1 MAQNIKYKK
10 SSLKDDASIYK
21 KRDED
26 EPEKSRWGK
35 MDRRQRWTHFKAYY
49 LRYVVIG
56 CIVLLL
62 AGFFIYRDVIHRTEV
77 IYRCALINEVAVEAP
92 ILEFADGFVESM
104 NIDPER
110 NEASFHLYY
119 TNSEA
124 AQKVG
129 ASLSSDLTHVSSLIY
144 AGQLDSMIAGQPDFD
159 GYREKNFFTD
169 LTELLT
175 QEQLALIQ
183 DRLYIPDV
191 PENVG
196 KHPYGVYLDGN
207 EVYSRIFELGGGM
220 VEKPILGIMVN
231 SKNKEASRRLLY
243 YLFPMIAEM

>member
-26 EPEKSRWGK
+26 ESEKSKWGR
-35 MDRRQRWTHFKAYY
+35 MDRRQRWAHFKTYY
-49 LRYVVIG
+49 LRFVVIG
-56 CIVLLL
+56 CFVLIL
-62 AGFFIYRDVIHRTEV
+62 AGFFIYRDVLHRTEV
-77 IYRCALINEVAVEAP
+77 IYRCALINEIAVEPP

-110 NEASFHLYY
+110 NQASFHLYY

-124 AQKVG
+124 AQKAG

-144 AGQLDSMIAGQPDFD
+144 AGKLDSMIAGPEDLD
-159 GYREKNFFTD
+159 KYIEKNFLTD

-175 QEQLALIQ
+175 PEQLALIQ

-191 PENVG
+191 PENAE
-196 KHPYGVYLDGN
+196 KRPYGVYLDGN
-207 EVYSRIFELGGGM
+207 EVYGRIFEMGGGM
-220 VEKPILGIMVN
+220 VEKPVLSVMVN
-231 SKNKEASRRLLY
+231 SQNKEASRCLLY
-243 YLFPMIAEM
+243 YLFPMIKEN

>member
-26 EPEKSRWGK
+26 ESEKSRWSK
-35 MDRRQRWTHFKAYY
+35 MDRRQRWTHFKTYY
-49 LRYVVIG
+49 LRFVVIG

-62 AGFFIYRDVIHRTEV
+62 AGFFFYRDVLHRTEV
-77 IYRCALINEVAVEAP
+77 IYRCALINEIAVEAP
-92 ILEFADGFVESM
+92 ILAFADGFLESM
-104 NIDPER
+104 NIDTER
-110 NEASFHLYY
+110 NDASFHLYY

-124 AQKVG
+124 AEKVG

-144 AGQLDSMIAGQPDFD
+144 AGKLDSMIADQQDFD
-159 GYREKNFFTD
+159 GYLEKNFFTD

-175 QEQLALIQ
+175 EEQLALIQ
-183 DRLYIPDV
+183 DKLYIPDV
-191 PENVG
+191 PENTE

-207 EVYSRIFELGGGM
+207 EVYGRIFEMGGGM
-220 VEKPILGIMVN
+220 VEKPIFGVMIN
-231 SKNKEASRRLLY
+231 SQNKEASRQFLY
-243 YLFPMIAEM
+243 YLFPMIAEK